1 MRFDRTESPTC
12 TLGASRRSIRSNAS
26 VAWTV
31 PASRR
36 RAMPS
41 SSSLAMAGVS
51 FSPMVATVP
60 PAAGSL
66 KYCCA
71 SWRARASPA
80 ASRA

>member
-1 MRFDRTESPTC
+1 
-12 TLGASRRSIRSNAS
+12 
-26 VAWTV
+26 
-31 PASRR
+31 
-36 RAMPS
+36 MPS